1 MLGFIKFIPLNFFFF
16 FFVTKIIINFVF
28 RCGQVKENVNGKKA
42 SIVEVKRAINQIIPH
57 TDP

>member
-1 MLGFIKFIPLNFFFF
+1 MFI
-16 FFVTKIIINFVF
+16 
-28 RCGQVKENVNGKKA
+28 CGQVKENVNGKKA